1 MERNDEGED
10 SRLVELLDT
19 IINSPEQQ
27 SLKVKSWFAF
37 VFYADYIV
45 HHMSAHTREELDP
58 FIKRYKGLTVG
69 VFHEGE
75 WH

>member
-1 MERNDEGED
+1 
-10 SRLVELLDT
+10 
-19 IINSPEQQ
+19 
-27 SLKVKSWFAF
+27 
-37 VFYADYIV
+37 V